1 MGDKAKRYGRR
12 LRTNVNPLKLSLS
25 NKAFN
30 EKIRKRRTRESS
42 SSGNGNS
49 EVIIDGSCSSNSEE
63 HKIIRQSEDNKK
75 MKMGNN
81 WKPMAKCSVE
91 NIGSSSSLSNSEENE
106 IIRHSENNKKMKMK
120 MDNNWKPMAKC
131 SSGNKVLSSSSIF
144 DHYRIMRGILS
155 RLPVKSLM
163 RFKCVSKHWQFS
175 ICQDQGLIDLHFS
188 QSKQHC
194 PDLFLVVPR
203 YTVNR
208 SGRYPARRNTR
219 GYAGAR
225 ECKYQQSLLLGNL
238 FESGTSPAI
247 RTTVRKSEQ
256 KPFHYTEILP
266 PVNGLICFVN
276 RRSAAVCILNPST
289 RERTP
294 WIVSSLRQNK
304 KYNFVEEY
312 ARAVWLPTYF
322 FGFDP
327 ATKQHKVVCAWCLHG
342 QATGFSGIDSE
353 DDKFHWTGIC
363 EVLTVGE
370 NTWRNIDEKVPF
382 THYPVK
388 VSICSNGFIYWGS
401 GFVGIPENLNAFDVG
416 QEKFKV
422 ITVPQHIKDKCKNP
436 PGGHCG
442 PYQSLIEVGGHIS
455 LLQRWTDKVVKLWIC
470 GDDTSTGSYSKW
482 TEITMNLPFQWGDR
496 HGRFPY
502 FHGVAGEDRIIIE
515 SYPTMDRLDINKV
528 CLYSYDWKKKTS
540 TKKAKDGVVSE
551 LSSVSLYS
559 GLAFVSL
566 FRSFAESLW
575 PVRDHQFRH
584 RQETEKARL
593 RLNVNVTAALD
604 SAPAPAPIESFTNM
618 CLHESIMKDISFHK
632 YSTPTSIQAQA
643 MPVALNGRDLL
654 CCAET
659 GSGKTAAFAIPMI
672 QHCLAQPS
680 VRRGDGPLALVLAPT
695 REHAQQIEK
704 EVKAFSRSL
713 ESFRTATV
721 VGGTNMAEQKSELRA
736 GVNIV
741 VATPERFID
750 HLQQG
755 NTCLSRIS
763 FVVMDEADILL
774 DMGFEPQIREVMR
787 NVPIKRQTLLF
798 SATMPVEIEALAQ
811 KYLSD
816 PVQVKVG
823 KVQESEKV
831 NMEDLH

>member
-30 EKIRKRRTRESS
+30 EKIRKRRTRESKQVNS

-75 MKMGNN
+75 MKMENN

-91 NIGSSSSLSNSEENE
+91 NIGSSSLSNREENDIIKKMEMNNNWKPMAKCSAENIGSSSSLSNSEENE
-106 IIRHSENNKKMKMK
+106 IVRHSENNKKMKMK

-256 KPFHYTEILP
+256 KPFHYTKILP

-382 THYPVK
+382 THYPV
-388 VSICSNGFIYWGS
+388 V
-401 GFVGIPENLNAFDVG
+401 NLLKWF
-416 QEKFKV
+416 
-422 ITVPQHIKDKCKNP
+422 H
-436 PGGHCG
+436 
-442 PYQSLIEVGGHIS
+442 
-455 LLQRWTDKVVKLWIC
+455 LL
-470 GDDTSTGSYSKW
+470 G
-482 TEITMNLPFQWGDR
+482 
-496 HGRFPY
+496 
-502 FHGVAGEDRIIIE
+502 
-515 SYPTMDRLDINKV
+515 
-528 CLYSYDWKKKTS
+528 
-540 TKKAKDGVVSE
+540 
-551 LSSVSLYS
+551 
-559 GLAFVSL
+559 
-566 FRSFAESLW
+566 
-575 PVRDHQFRH
+575 
-584 RQETEKARL
+584 
-593 RLNVNVTAALD
+593 
-604 SAPAPAPIESFTNM
+604 
-618 CLHESIMKDISFHK
+618 
-632 YSTPTSIQAQA
+632 
-643 MPVALNGRDLL
+643 
-654 CCAET
+654 
-659 GSGKTAAFAIPMI
+659 
-672 QHCLAQPS
+672 
-680 VRRGDGPLALVLAPT
+680 
-695 REHAQQIEK
+695 
-704 EVKAFSRSL
+704 
-713 ESFRTATV
+713 
-721 VGGTNMAEQKSELRA
+721 
-736 GVNIV
+736 
-741 VATPERFID
+741 
-750 HLQQG
+750 
-755 NTCLSRIS
+755 
-763 FVVMDEADILL
+763 
-774 DMGFEPQIREVMR
+774 
-787 NVPIKRQTLLF
+787 
-798 SATMPVEIEALAQ
+798 
-811 KYLSD
+811 
-816 PVQVKVG
+816 
-823 KVQESEKV
+823 
-831 NMEDLH
+831 

>member
-1 MGDKAKRYGRR
+1 MGDKAKRYSRR

-30 EKIRKRRTRESS
+30 EKIRKRRTRESKQVNS

-75 MKMGNN
+75 MKMENNWKPMAKCSVENIGSSSLSNREENDIIKKMEMNNNWKPMAKCSAENIGSSSSLSNSEENEIVRHSENNKKMEMKMGNN

-106 IIRHSENNKKMKMK
+106 IIRHSENNKKMK

-256 KPFHYTEILP
+256 KPFHYTKILP

-382 THYPVK
+382 THYPVE

-470 GDDTSTGSYSKW
+470 GDDTSTGSYRKW

-584 RQETEKARL
+584 RQKTEKARL

-604 SAPAPAPIESFTNM
+604 SAPAPAPIESLRI
-618 CLHESIMKDISFHK
+618 CVCMKVS
-632 YSTPTSIQAQA
+632 
-643 MPVALNGRDLL
+643 
-654 CCAET
+654 
-659 GSGKTAAFAIPMI
+659 
-672 QHCLAQPS
+672 
-680 VRRGDGPLALVLAPT
+680 
-695 REHAQQIEK
+695 
-704 EVKAFSRSL
+704 
-713 ESFRTATV
+713 
-721 VGGTNMAEQKSELRA
+721 
-736 GVNIV
+736 
-741 VATPERFID
+741 
-750 HLQQG
+750 
-755 NTCLSRIS
+755 
-763 FVVMDEADILL
+763 
-774 DMGFEPQIREVMR
+774 
-787 NVPIKRQTLLF
+787 
-798 SATMPVEIEALAQ
+798 
-811 KYLSD
+811 
-816 PVQVKVG
+816 
-823 KVQESEKV
+823 
-831 NMEDLH
+831 

>member
-1 MGDKAKRYGRR
+1 MGDKAKRYSRR

-30 EKIRKRRTRESS
+30 EKIRKRRTRESKQVNS

-75 MKMGNN
+75 MKMENN

-91 NIGSSSSLSNSEENE
+91 NIGSSSLSNREENDIIKKMEMNNNWKPMAKCSAENIGSSSSLSNSEENE
-106 IIRHSENNKKMKMK
+106 IVRHSENNKKMKMK

-256 KPFHYTEILP
+256 KPFHYTKILP

-382 THYPVK
+382 THYPVE

-470 GDDTSTGSYSKW
+470 GDDTSTGSYRKW

-584 RQETEKARL
+584 RQKTEKARL

-604 SAPAPAPIESFTNM
+604 SAPAPAPIESLRI
-618 CLHESIMKDISFHK
+618 CVCMKVS
-632 YSTPTSIQAQA
+632 
-643 MPVALNGRDLL
+643 
-654 CCAET
+654 
-659 GSGKTAAFAIPMI
+659 
-672 QHCLAQPS
+672 
-680 VRRGDGPLALVLAPT
+680 
-695 REHAQQIEK
+695 
-704 EVKAFSRSL
+704 
-713 ESFRTATV
+713 
-721 VGGTNMAEQKSELRA
+721 
-736 GVNIV
+736 
-741 VATPERFID
+741 
-750 HLQQG
+750 
-755 NTCLSRIS
+755 
-763 FVVMDEADILL
+763 
-774 DMGFEPQIREVMR
+774 
-787 NVPIKRQTLLF
+787 
-798 SATMPVEIEALAQ
+798 
-811 KYLSD
+811 
-816 PVQVKVG
+816 
-823 KVQESEKV
+823 
-831 NMEDLH
+831 